1 MKNGLKRDAFTV
13 KNGGIFNT
21 PILISKAEIRKS
33 LVPSRFQS
41 IEKEPQLQYISYHN
55 YGSYLAEKEGF
66 EPSRPFAEPTPL
78 AGEPLTATWVLL
90 QLNILLKNWRRERDS
105 NPRCLAASLVFKTS
119 SINHS
124 DISPRSQR
132 YDYNRTSAA
141 CQQQK
146 RQKWIYIIFLSLP
159 CSSPSCSPAP
169 TCIDAAEKAAS
180 DD

>member
-1 MKNGLKRDAFTV
+1 M
-13 KNGGIFNT
+13 
-21 PILISKAEIRKS
+21 
-33 LVPSRFQS
+33 
-41 IEKEPQLQYISYHN
+41 
-55 YGSYLAEKEGF
+55 AEKEGF

-169 TCIDAAEKAAS
+169 TCIDAAEKQLRTIKQLPQVNEPFLNAPSGRQGYSGFIVRYS
-180 DD
+180 DEIKFTLL